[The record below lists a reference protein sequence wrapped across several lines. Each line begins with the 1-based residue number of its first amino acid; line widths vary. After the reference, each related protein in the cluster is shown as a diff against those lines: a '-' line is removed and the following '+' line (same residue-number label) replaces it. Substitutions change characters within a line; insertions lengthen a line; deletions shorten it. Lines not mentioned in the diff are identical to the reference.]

1 MAVGERTEII
11 HVDQPVVACDGGGGA
26 LGHPR
31 VYLDLTASGMVDC
44 PYCSRRYI
52 LNKDA
57 KPGAAH

>member
-1 MAVGERTEII
+1 MAVGERETFY
-11 HVDQPVVACDGGGGA
+11 VDQPVVACDNGGGA

-31 VYLDLTASGMVDC
+31 VYLNITTAGLVDC
-44 PYCSRRYI
+44 PYCGRRYI